1 MPKNIKIR
9 DEVAAALD
17 LAPEA
22 DEHGRSYWADCLLA
36 DALGLPRPETP
47 TARRQ
52 AAGREY
58 GPKGLEERWG
68 GGENKVG

>member
-9 DEVAAALD
+9 DEVADALN
-17 LAPEA
+17 ATPEA
-22 DEHGRSYWADCLLA
+22 AEHGRSYWADCLLS

-52 AAGREY
+52 AAGREF

-68 GGENKVG
+68 GGEKKDG